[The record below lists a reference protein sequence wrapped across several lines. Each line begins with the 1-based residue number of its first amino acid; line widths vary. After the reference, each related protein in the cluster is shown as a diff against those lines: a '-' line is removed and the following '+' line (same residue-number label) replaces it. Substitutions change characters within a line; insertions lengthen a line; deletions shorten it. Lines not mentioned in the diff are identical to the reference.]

1 MDGREHGQ
9 PERTQPKVLH
19 RMRHAFGRLVGVV
32 ASGVLTGVGALVV
45 TAAPAQAGCIT
56 GYPDPA
62 TGQFV
67 CTQTSTPAP
76 PKVQPGQQNI
86 AYNGSGSKQ
95 SSSGRSDR
103 SGGKKGPT
111 LLFNKNA
118 PGQNLMTAQ
127 TRTGGCGGALTATT
141 VNRQNQVTG
150 QNRGTA
156 PTAACAQPQ
165 QRQQQPNAGP
175 PPPQI
180 TPQQAAQT
188 AMAKLQFT
196 AAGPGAGPTSAD
208 NDLPFDAPV
217 GYPVWLWA
225 NGGTT
230 ADRAVSD
237 AVDGMAVQ
245 INVHFDRLTWDAG
258 DGTGT
263 FTCGTGTE
271 WVKGAAEPAAKS
283 PTCDHVYE
291 EMGRY
296 TITATTR
303 WTITWAAGGQTGTQ
317 PMAIAQSRPFSVGE
331 LQTVLTT

>member
-1 MDGREHGQ
+1 MR
-9 PERTQPKVLH
+9 RSIARLAASSAAAVLAAVG
-19 RMRHAFGRLVGVV
+19 AFVV
-32 ASGVLTGVGALVV
+32 A
-45 TAAPAQAGCIT
+45 AAPASAECISGHT
-56 GYPDPA
+56 NS

-67 CTQTSTPAP
+67 CTQSSTPTP
-76 PKVQPGQQNI
+76 RKVQPGQQNVV
-86 AYNGSGSKQ
+86 YNGSGSKQ
-95 SSSGRSDR
+95 NSTGRRSGR
-103 SGGKKGPT
+103 SGGKTGPAF
-111 LLFNKNA
+111 LFDKNA
-118 PGQNLMTAQ
+118 PGQQVMTGQ
-127 TRTGGCGGALTATT
+127 TRTGGCGGALTTTT

-150 QNRGTA
+150 QNKGTA

-165 QRQQQPNAGP
+165 QGQQQANAGP

-188 AMAKLQFT
+188 AIAKLQFT

-225 NGGTT
+225 DGGTT
-230 ADRAVSD
+230 DDRAVSD
-237 AVDGMAVQ
+237 AMNGMAVQ
-245 INVHFDRLTWDAG
+245 INVHFDHLTWDAG

-271 WVKGAAEPAAKS
+271 WVKGAAEPAVKS

-296 TITATTR
+296 TITATTH
-303 WTITWAAGGQTGTQ
+303 WTITWAAGGQTGAQ

-331 LQTVLTT
+331 LQTVLTS